1 MRTALV
7 FTAVS
12 RFSLLLPGKI
22 SSFQLFA
29 FAVLP
34 FAIPFAGTVRL
45 ARTVVG
51 LRVAVRLFAFAV
63 LPFAV
68 LFVGTV
74 RLARTIVG
82 LTVSVR
88 LSFAV
93 SALLLTIRALLRSVF
108 LLVL

>member
-12 RFSLLLPGKI
+12 RFSLLLSGKI
-22 SSFQLFA
+22 SSFRLFA
-29 FAVLP
+29 FAILP
-34 FAIPFAGTVRL
+34 FAILFAGTVRL
-45 ARTVVG
+45 ARTIVG
-51 LRVAVRLFAFAV
+51 LSVAIRLSFAV

-68 LFVGTV
+68 LFAGTV
-74 RLARTIVG
+74 RLAKTVVG

-93 SALLLTIRALLRSVF
+93 GALLLTIRALLRSVF